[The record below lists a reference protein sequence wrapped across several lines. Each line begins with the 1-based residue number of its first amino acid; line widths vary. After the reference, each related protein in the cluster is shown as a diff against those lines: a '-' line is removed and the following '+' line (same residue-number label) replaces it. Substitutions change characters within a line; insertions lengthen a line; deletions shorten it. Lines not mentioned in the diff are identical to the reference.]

1 MTAWHILSIALG
13 VTTGTLL
20 SALLL
25 VNLRRPKLALW
36 PAEAGAGRS
45 LMLWLF
51 RVYCLSMVA
60 AAALSVAIHGL
71 GAWPRYAI
79 GGPIMLGAYALS
91 LWAYRRLGHENT
103 YFGSDGLVTTGVYAC
118 SRNPG
123 YVASLAAALGL
134 AVVAG
139 SWIALVFAG
148 GLFAIYFLFALNEE
162 RSLTDWYGRA
172 FHDYARR
179 TPRFLDRR
187 SLDRVLAEVAGR
199 D

>member
-1 MTAWHILSIALG
+1 MTWHILSVVLG
-13 VTTGTLL
+13 AVTGTLL
-20 SALLL
+20 AGLLL
-25 VNLRRPKLALW
+25 VNLRRPQLALW
-36 PAEAGAGRS
+36 PAEAGWRRA

-51 RVYCLSMVA
+51 RAYCLSMVA
-60 AAALSVAIHGL
+60 AAVLSVAIHGL
-71 GAWPRYAI
+71 GAWPRYVI
-79 GGPIMLGAYALS
+79 GGPLMLGAYALS
-91 LWAYRRLGHENT
+91 LWAYRALGHENT

-123 YVASLAAALGL
+123 YVASLAAGLGL

-139 SWIALVFAG
+139 SAIALGFAA

-172 FHDYARR
+172 FRDYARQ

-199 D
+199 N